1 MHILLRIMAGH
12 SQLTPSHDYD
22 QSVQT
27 NLSHPNHNAK
37 LMCSQRLRSHLNDHI
52 KGFCPQTQ
60 RMKVKWCDSS
70 VFTDIRKYSFFLA
83 LYILAKLIMVYVNF
97 YMYRNPQGISSVHL
111 VSHYTNWHCTS
122 CCDIYTK
129 EIRYCQVLFVVLEY
143 YHCMQFFVVILQ
155 YVLGKILFHL
165 KPVFKKKALYLSVSV
180 FSTKVL
186 TGDTIF
192 YVS

>member
-1 MHILLRIMAGH
+1 MIVTSHYK
-12 SQLTPSHDYD
+12 LT
-22 QSVQT
+22 
-27 NLSHPNHNAK
+27 
-37 LMCSQRLRSHLNDHI
+37 CERSHQRILSTDWKD
-52 KGFCPQTQ
+52 KGKMMWLLCFLWYTQ
-60 RMKVKWCDSS
+60 ISASRPH
-70 VFTDIRKYSFFLA
+70 FLA

-97 YMYRNPQGISSVHL
+97 YVYRNPQGISSVHL
-111 VSHYTNWHCTS
+111 VSHYTNWHCAS

-143 YHCMQFFVVILQ
+143 YHCRQFFVVILQ

-165 KPVFKKKALYLSVSV
+165 KPVYKKKALYLSVNV